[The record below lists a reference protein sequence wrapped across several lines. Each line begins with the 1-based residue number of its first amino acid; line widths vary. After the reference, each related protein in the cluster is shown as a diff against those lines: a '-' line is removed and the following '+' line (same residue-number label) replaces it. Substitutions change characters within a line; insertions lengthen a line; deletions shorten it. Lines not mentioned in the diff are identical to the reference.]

1 MIVIS
6 NASPLIALSRCG
18 HLTILK
24 QLFGNVRIPQAVL
37 EETVLES
44 TNIVQKER
52 IGAAIGDFIQ
62 VLRPRTDYPFSR
74 NLGKGERGVLNLAL
88 EIEADILIIDD
99 KKARNEAHEH
109 GFLTVFTTDI
119 FKAAEKRSFI
129 PSYNKVLH
137 ELSRLGIYLPD

>member
-6 NASPLIALSRCG
+6 NASPLIALSRSG
-18 HLTILK
+18 HLPILK
-24 QLFGNVRIPQAVL
+24 QLFGNVHVPYAVF

-52 IGAAIGDFIQ
+52 IRAAIGDFIQ
-62 VLRPRTDYPFSR
+62 VLRPKTDYPFSR

-88 EIEADILIIDD
+88 EMKADIVIIDD
-99 KKARNEAHEH
+99 KKARNEAHEQ
-109 GFLTVFTTDI
+109 GFVTVFTSDI
-119 FKAAEKRSFI
+119 FKAAEKRNFI
-129 PSYNKVLH
+129 PSYKKVQH